1 MRTPVMVAAG
11 RGDLALVR
19 LLVGEF
25 GADDGLVAPDGQ
37 IALRLAADGGHREV
51 VEYLP
56 VRRGGAW
63 RRWRVHHAGAVARA
77 RRAVVKVGVFGLV
90 LVWYVPKFFV
100 WDAPKH
106 VVVKPLGKGCKYC
119 WENKHKFGGWC
130 KRQAVEFPGKAKK
143 AGKAAW
149 ESAKKVPRDM
159 WRTVKATPGVVKK
172 LLKRLWEV
180 MTKIPAAMKKLC
192 VWLWESLKRVGKAVG
207 DIFLRVV
214 AVLHTAVAAVLDF
227 FRNIKLKD
235 VWNGVCDVAQAIFRG
250 LPRAM
255 WKVVSS
261 LGIVVA
267 GIIIG
272 IFGLTG
278 KLIVC
283 LFEALW
289 YVAKFVP
296 RQLGVIIS
304 GIWASIAKG
313 YHEIMVWVNPKH

>member
-1 MRTPVMVAAG
+1 M
-11 RGDLALVR
+11 L
-19 LLVGEF
+19 
-25 GADDGLVAPDGQ
+25 
-37 IALRLAADGGHREV
+37 
-51 VEYLP
+51 
-56 VRRGGAW
+56 
-63 RRWRVHHAGAVARA
+63 GAVARA
-77 RRAVVKVGVFGLV
+77 KRAVVRVGWFGTV
-90 LVWYVPKFFV
+90 LVWYVPRFLV

-130 KRQAVEFPGKAKK
+130 KRQAVEFPGRAKK

-149 ESAKKVPRDM
+149 ESAKKAPKDV
-159 WRTVKATPGVVKK
+159 WRAVKATPGVVKK
-172 LLKRLWEV
+172 LLKRLWEI

-207 DIFLRVV
+207 DVFLRVV

-227 FRNIKLKD
+227 FKNIKLKD
-235 VWNGVCDVAQAIFRG
+235 VWNGVCDIAQAIFRG

-278 KLIVC
+278 KLIVF

-289 YVAKFVP
+289 YVANCPLPEVLRKRRP
-296 RQLGVIIS
+296 RRS
-304 GIWASIAKG
+304 SKWKEASERTVCDEYEPEYPERWSVGDDAMRTRTWRSETSPGREYLHPGSFLEAHPDPIPPNGSKATLSPSR
-313 YHEIMVWVNPKH
+313 M